1 MSKKLLPKN
10 IWLAGLGAIARAEKK
25 GDEWL
30 EELMRDGE
38 VYESEKKD
46 DLDQALLN
54 MTGKVKESTSRLR
67 QSFDNIEQS
76 FERKVSSTMSKIGLV
91 SKRELDKVKG
101 QLDELEQKL
110 KEK

>member
-1 MSKKLLPKN
+1 MTKKLLPKR
-10 IWLAGLGAIARAEKK
+10 IWLAGLGAIARAEKE
-25 GDEWL
+25 GEEWL

-46 DLDQALLN
+46 DLDQVLLN
-54 MTGKVKESTSRLR
+54 MTGKVKESTSRVR
-67 QSFDNIEQS
+67 QSFDNIEQT
-76 FERKVSSTMSKIGLV
+76 FEHKVSNTMSKIGLV
-91 SKRELDKVKG
+91 SKKELDKVKN